1 LVRQPGQVLTVAEA
15 VLLVAATSVVVT
27 LAVILAV
34 LTRRQRSPVAV
45 HVLAADFAQPRR
57 GSGMPNL
64 PVEVSAD
71 QPVRSD
77 TTTEAAAHLLLGRTN
92 SADRETN
99 RRNRMPAGT
108 QPLLA
113 SRIDR
118 HH

>member
-1 LVRQPGQVLTVAEA
+1 MAEA

-45 HVLAADFAQPRR
+45 HVLAADFAQLRI
-57 GSGMPNL
+57 GMGALIL
-64 PVEVSAD
+64 PVEVSAG

-77 TTTEAAAHLLLGRTN
+77 TITEAAARLLLGRTN

-99 RRNRMPAGT
+99 R
-108 QPLLA
+108 
-113 SRIDR
+113 
-118 HH
+118 